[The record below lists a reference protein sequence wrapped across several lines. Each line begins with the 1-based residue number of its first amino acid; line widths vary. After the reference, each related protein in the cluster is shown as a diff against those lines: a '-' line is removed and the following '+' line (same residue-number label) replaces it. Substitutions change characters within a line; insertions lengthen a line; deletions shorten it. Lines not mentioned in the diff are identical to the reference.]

1 MNRIKRKILVLLAG
15 ILLFSTS
22 ALAAVEEFV
31 VPEIEYD
38 TFELDNGLKVYVI
51 EDDSIPLVEVAV
63 FYKVGSIDE
72 EPGQTGISHFL
83 EHTMFLGTESL
94 GKGWI
99 EQLITAV
106 GGSYN
111 AATSFDFTYYFFE
124 VPSSMLELAIAIEAD
139 RMGNLKIDPE
149 DIEREREVIRQERRS
164 GIENNVFSAGLEQVQ
179 AAAFPNSSLNHQV
192 IGWMDDINSISV
204 ENINEYYQNYYV
216 PNNAVMIVTGD
227 AKLDEVKKLT
237 EKYLAGYEATEV
249 IRPSFT
255 VEKQETEITLELPF
269 YTNIPII
276 LMLYKTPQ
284 GNELDVLNAAVFLN
298 ILVNNESSRIKQE
311 LQKNKQLIIETAAI
325 LRETREPSY
334 TLLYMVPASMEY
346 LRIAQDAFDY
356 EVKRII
362 TEGVTQEEL
371 DMVRKAVLKNL
382 IFSQK
387 EKAAMASSIAVGS
400 LNYDEPE
407 LFRTQ
412 LEHLADLTV
421 EDIQATAVKYFNKS
435 NRVVGNIVPI
445 N

>member
-1 MNRIKRKILVLLAG
+1 
-15 ILLFSTS
+15 
-22 ALAAVEEFV
+22 
-31 VPEIEYD
+31 
-38 TFELDNGLKVYVI
+38 
-51 EDDSIPLVEVAV
+51 
-63 FYKVGSIDE
+63 
-72 EPGQTGISHFL
+72 
-83 EHTMFLGTESL
+83 
-94 GKGWI
+94 
-99 EQLITAV
+99 
-106 GGSYN
+106 
-111 AATSFDFTYYFFE
+111 
-124 VPSSMLELAIAIEAD
+124 
-139 RMGNLKIDPE
+139 LKIDPE